1 MKNVTERP
9 PVRILMVCPGNI
21 CRSPTAEAVF
31 RQQVQA
37 AGLTHLI
44 EVDSAGTSDWHVG
57 EPPDPRSLRAAAD
70 RLYDLSPLRARQVH
84 VRDFED
90 FDYILAMDK
99 QNLSALEDSCPV
111 SCQDKLGL
119 FLDYGSTGWD
129 EVPDP
134 YNSGR
139 DGFELVLDLVESAS
153 AELLEIL
160 RARHDLD
167 D

>member
-1 MKNVTERP
+1 MTTPVRP
-9 PVRILMVCPGNI
+9 PVRVLMVCLGNI

-31 RQQVQA
+31 RQQLQA
-37 AGLTHLI
+37 AGLAQLI

-57 EPPDPRSLRAAAD
+57 EAPDPRSQRAAAD
-70 RLYDLSPLRARQVH
+70 RLYDLGTLRARQVST
-84 VRDFED
+84 RDFDE

-99 QNLSALEDSCPV
+99 QNLAALEESCPV
-111 SCQDKLGL
+111 GCEEKLGL
-119 FLDYGSTGWD
+119 ILDYGSTGWN

-139 DGFELVLDLVESAS
+139 DGFELVLDLVESAC
-153 AELLEIL
+153 ADLIEML